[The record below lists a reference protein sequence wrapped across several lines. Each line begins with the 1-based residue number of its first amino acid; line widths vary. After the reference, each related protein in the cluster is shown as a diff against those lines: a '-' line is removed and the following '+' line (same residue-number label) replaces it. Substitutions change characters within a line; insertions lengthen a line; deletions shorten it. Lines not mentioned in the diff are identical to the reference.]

1 MDVTTIPAVPGAR
14 HRRKR
19 VGRGI
24 GSGHGKTA
32 TRGQKGQ
39 RARTGA
45 GKRPGFEGGR
55 NPLIRRLPKR
65 GFRQKAK
72 DRTPPTAILNVGSL
86 ERCQDGD
93 RLTPERLAA
102 LQLLDDPTH
111 PVKLLGDGSLTKRV
125 TVLVHRASRSAQEKV
140 RKAGGTVE
148 FIDNKAAA
156 SDSGPRARGKDRTR
170 QGPTPPGPPFASG
183 GAGQPPA

>member
-24 GSGHGKTA
+24 GSGHGKTS

-39 RARTGA
+39 RARTGS

-65 GFRQKAK
+65 GFRDKTSGHEPRRAVVNVEQ
-72 DRTPPTAILNVGSL
+72 LNRFS
-86 ERCQDGD
+86 DGD
-93 RLTPERLAA
+93 RVGLEQ
-102 LQLLDDPTH
+102 LQARGIVDRGSW
-111 PVKLLGDGSLTKRV
+111 VKLLGTGALTKRL
-125 TVLVHRASRSAQEKV
+125 TVQVHATSESAKAKIKQ
-140 RKAGGTVE
+140 AGGTIE
-148 FIDNKAAA
+148 LISA
-156 SDSGPRARGKDRTR
+156 
-170 QGPTPPGPPFASG
+170 
-183 GAGQPPA
+183 